1 MRPKFFFGYIIM
13 ALCFINMVVMR
24 GVNGS
29 FSVYYLADSMIAE
42 SLEGS

>member
-1 MRPKFFFGYIIM
+1 MRSKFFYGYIIM

-42 SLEGS
+42 SL